1 MSSDTATIVKA
12 LRILSREIYCEDGV
26 ATAVIAEAAD
36 VIERLS
42 EAIRRLAEQER
53 HCPVPE
59 NGEKQDTTPHPQP
72 TPGECTWRV

>member
-1 MSSDTATIVKA
+1 MRSDTAIVKA

-42 EAIRRLAEQER
+42 EAIRRLTA
-53 HCPVPE
+53 
-59 NGEKQDTTPHPQP
+59 GAD
-72 TPGECTWRV
+72 